1 MDYNP
6 KQTSYSE
13 FIKSYIEKQ
22 YMQIIITSA
31 KMVNILQI
39 VHQYEG
45 LIKYI
50 KLSNDI
56 YDDGKEQVEIDNR
69 VLQINEK
76 MKENEK
82 IDIAN
87 FLYHSDED
95 SIDIH
100 SIKCKFNGVYFTVL
114 ANGIIIYEKTEDK
127 ITIKKILESSLLS

>member
-100 SIKCKFNGVYFTVL
+100 SIKCKLNGVYFTVL